1 MAADGAD
8 EPQPAASSATR
19 TTDAMP
25 DRRLIPFPSSV
36 FAAHRAVVDVDPELG
51 LIRTE
56 LTGSGVVLDLAAPP
70 CLASS
75 FDGTCTVQ

>member
-1 MAADGAD
+1 V
-8 EPQPAASSATR
+8 S
-19 TTDAMP
+19 
-25 DRRLIPFPSSV
+25 FPGGTHW
-36 FAAHRAVVDVDPELG
+36 FAPELG

-56 LTGSGVVLDLAAPP
+56 LTGTGVVLDLAAPP